1 MSAFL
6 RMLWSGR
13 DRKRHNAQL
22 QERVA
27 AYSLFRPHPARNVW
41 AAPQRPPVKEKTK

>member
-1 MSAFL
+1 VTKFIHT
-6 RMLWSGR
+6 LWSGR
-13 DRKRHNAQL
+13 DRKRRNAQL
-22 QERVA
+22 QERIA